1 LDVNWQVFADDKHF
15 HLQVYLDFGLAI
27 PKLSVHGMVSSLKEL
42 LELAP
47 IKKVTVYIVEA
58 LKKNEIMKICILRHV

>member
-1 LDVNWQVFADDKHF
+1 MISINF

-58 LKKNEIMKICILRHV
+58 